1 MKPIRVARRG
11 APAEASGAVGRPPAP
26 PYRGVLGVFAYVD
39 DARDAV
45 LALRQ
50 AGHRDLSVFSPVP
63 YHEIEAALEQGP
75 SLVRWLCFT
84 GGVLGLSGGFALC
97 IYSVLSWPLAVGGKE
112 LVSLPPFVV
121 IGYESMILLAGLFN
135 LIGMLALGRLPQ
147 TRSRAPYDVRFT
159 EDRIGIWVPA
169 AGAAARGAEDLLRTH
184 QAEEVRVHA

>member
-1 MKPIRVARRG
+1 
-11 APAEASGAVGRPPAP
+11 VGRPPAA

-45 LALRQ
+45 RALRE
-50 AGHRDLSVFSPVP
+50 AGHRNLSVFSAVP
-63 YHEIEAALEQGP
+63 HHEIEEALEQGP
-75 SLVRWLCFT
+75 SLVRWLCFA
-84 GGVLGLSGGFALC
+84 GGVTGLTGGFALC

-147 TRSRAPYDVRFT
+147 LRTRAPYDPRFS
-159 EDRIGIWVPA
+159 EDRIGVWVPA
-169 AGAAARGAEDLLRTH
+169 TGAAVPGAEALLKGH
-184 QAEEVRVHA
+184 GAEEVRVHA